1 MPLNPCYWLFIWE
14 LTCTHCCVILI
25 IHIDVYTSINGVG
38 ENHQDREPVTFMT
51 LRSRTGLTQ
60 EDLAAQLSREFK
72 SLGSYRKVTKKSI
85 SDWETGRHKPRFTPE
100 ETLAVCTILRC
111 SLDELAKASQLA
123 ISAAMA

>member
-1 MPLNPCYWLFIWE
+1 M
-14 LTCTHCCVILI
+14 
-25 IHIDVYTSINGVG
+25 G
-38 ENHQDREPVTFMT
+38 ENHQDRELVTFMT

-100 ETLAVCTILRC
+100 ETLAVCTILGC

-123 ISAAMA
+123 ISAAVA

>member
-1 MPLNPCYWLFIWE
+1 
-14 LTCTHCCVILI
+14 
-25 IHIDVYTSINGVG
+25 VG
-38 ENHQDREPVTFMT
+38 ENHQDRELVTFMT

-100 ETLAVCTILRC
+100 ETLAVCTILGC

-123 ISAAMA
+123 ISAAVA